1 MAAARFPPQRIHVDN
16 TAVSSVRF
24 GMASHLYIFRITIN
38 SKERLSIN
46 IEEPNGSRQ
55 FSADFGYSEAL
66 VQKIADFQ
74 KKAREQKPTDLSDED
89 VRQLGEQLFA
99 AIFDKQLQGEFEKLY
114 KKVVADKDLLRIEL
128 DIDEEYL
135 PQVAAFPWEFMRP
148 KTGTAVLLSA
158 SPHLI
163 LSRRPR
169 LHMAAPRLALAKE
182 DKIRVLL
189 VVSYPG
195 DRLDAELGPVLYQP
209 VHDALQKLHDAP
221 DSQIEFFFSKN
232 AQAKE
237 LDRLLK
243 AHKPHIFHFI
253 GHGRLHQETE
263 NAPERGQLALPPEE
277 EIFGEA
283 QWVDADYFSRLFSEN
298 HPAPSLV
305 LLQSCEGARLSES
318 RAFAS
323 VASRIVQQNIPAVI
337 GMQYIVSN
345 STAVAFAKVFY
356 QELGQDVPLDV
367 AVQAARHAITQRS
380 IQDGTRDFATPIL
393 FMRLPDGRLFQR
405 NQLAIQTTRRRAAAG
420 STQELRRALTRLN
433 FRDHRYKFGDIYGKA
448 HKMGTF
454 LISGPDKAGHNWLRN
469 LLLKEEFK
477 DELGGTSNIDPI
489 CIDIGDPTFLQ
500 TIDSLWEQFTLQL
513 VDPNA
518 FLANKL
524 GVIIALLARWQ
535 AGHTVI
541 VLDNI
546 CKQLPSYPQTV
557 LQDFWQPLVADLQQA
572 LKQNN
577 QSAPNYWF
585 LLFMIDTAGTL
596 PDLPLSDLDRTD
608 PTTPILLPRLSS
620 RFPETELDQ
629 WWQHGHTRA
638 VLEPA
643 VQQLNLQSLDALR
656 QLIWQKSDNG
666 TVLPLF
672 SSVCRACR
680 VDWKDIE
687 EL

>member
-1 MAAARFPPQRIHVDN
+1 
-16 TAVSSVRF
+16 
-24 GMASHLYIFRITIN
+24 MASHLTIFRITIN
-38 SKERLSIN
+38 SKDRLSIN
-46 IEEPNGSRQ
+46 IEEPDGSRQ

-66 VQKIADFQ
+66 VQQIAAFQ
-74 KKAREQKPTDLSDED
+74 QKARQQNPADLSSDE
-89 VRQLGEQLFA
+89 VRLLGEQLFQ

-114 KKVVADKDLLRIEL
+114 QKVLANDDLLRVEL

-148 KTGTAVLLSA
+148 KSGTAVLLSA

-169 LHMAAPRLALAKE
+169 LHMAAPRLELQKD
-182 DKIRVLL
+182 DKIRILL
-189 VVSYPG
+189 VASYPG
-195 DRLDAELGPVLYQP
+195 TRQNAELGPVIYQP
-209 VHDALQKLHDAP
+209 VQDALHVLANAP
-221 DSQIEFFFSKN
+221 NSKIELFFSDN
-232 AQAKE
+232 AQQKE

-243 AHKPHIFHFI
+243 AHRPHVFHFI
-253 GHGRLHQETE
+253 GHGRLHQPAD
-263 NAPERGQLALPPEE
+263 NSPERGQLALAPEDE
-277 EIFGEA
+277 LFGEA
-283 QWVDADYFSRLFSEN
+283 QWVDASYFSRLFSEN
-298 HPAPSLV
+298 HPVPSLV
-305 LLQSCEGARLSES
+305 LLQTCEGARLSES

-323 VASRIVQQNIPAVI
+323 VASSVVQQNIPAVV

-345 STAVAFAKVFY
+345 DTAVEFAETFY
-356 QELGQDVPLDV
+356 CQLAQDAPLDV
-367 AVQAARHAITQRS
+367 AVQAARHAVSQR
-380 IQDGTRDFATPIL
+380 DYRDETRDFATPVL

-405 NQLAIQTTRRRAAAG
+405 KQLALQTTRRRAANNN
-420 STQELRRALTRLN
+420 QELHRALTRLN

-448 HKMGTF
+448 HKMGAF

-477 DELGGTSNIDPI
+477 DELGGASNIDPLH
-489 CIDIGDPTFLQ
+489 IDIGDPTFVQ

-518 FLANKL
+518 FLADKP
-524 GVIIALLARWQ
+524 GVIAALLARWQ
-535 AGHTVI
+535 AGHTII

-546 CKQLPSYPQTV
+546 CKQLASYPQTV

-572 LKQNN
+572 LQQNN
-577 QSAPNYWF
+577 LPSPNHWF

-596 PDLPLSDLDRTD
+596 PDLLLDDLDRTD
-608 PTTPILLPRLSS
+608 PTTPIFLPRLSS
-620 RFPETELDQ
+620 RFPEDELEQ
-629 WWQHGHTRA
+629 WWRHGHTRS
-638 VLEPA
+638 VMEPA
-643 VQQLNLQSLDALR
+643 AQQLHLQSLDALR

-672 SSVCRACR
+672 NSVCRACR
-680 VDWKDIE
+680 ADWKEIE

>member
-1 MAAARFPPQRIHVDN
+1 
-16 TAVSSVRF
+16 
-24 GMASHLYIFRITIN
+24 MASHLYIFRITIN

-55 FSADFGYSEAL
+55 FSADFRCSDEL
-66 VQKIADFQ
+66 VQQIAAFQ
-74 KKAREQKPTDLSDED
+74 QKARQKNPADLSGDD
-89 VRQLGEQLFA
+89 IRRLGENLFE

-114 KKVVADKDLLRIEL
+114 QKVLADNDLLRVEL

-169 LHMAAPRLALAKE
+169 LHMAAPRLELGN
-182 DKIRVLL
+182 DDNLRILL

-195 DRLDAELGPVLYQP
+195 TRQDAELGPVLYQP
-209 VHDALQKLHDAP
+209 VYDALKKLADAP
-221 DSQIEFFFSKN
+221 DNPVELFFTNN
-232 AQAKE
+232 ARAKE

-243 AHKPHIFHFI
+243 THKPHVFHFI
-253 GHGRLHQETE
+253 GHGRLHKPDGNNE
-263 NAPERGQLALPPEE
+263 ERGQLALAPEDDL
-277 EIFGEA
+277 FGEA

-305 LLQSCEGARLSES
+305 LLQACEGARLSES
-318 RAFAS
+318 RAFAG
-323 VASRIVQQNIPAVI
+323 VASRIVQQNIPAVV

-345 STAVAFAKVFY
+345 DTAVEFAETFY
-356 QELGQDVPLDV
+356 RELAQDAPLDV
-367 AVQAARHAITQRS
+367 AVQAARQAITLR
-380 IQDGTRDFATPIL
+380 DYRDEARDFATPVL

-405 NQLAIQTTRRRAAAG
+405 KQLAIQTRRRRAADDH
-420 STQELRRALTRLN
+420 SKELRRALTRLN

-448 HKMGTF
+448 YKMGAF
-454 LISGPDKAGHNWLRN
+454 LISGPDQAGHNWLRN

-477 DELGGTSNIDPI
+477 DELNGAGNIDPI
-489 CIDIGDPTFLQ
+489 QIDIGDPTFLQ

-513 VDPNA
+513 VDANA
-518 FLANKL
+518 FLADKP
-524 GVIIALLARWQ
+524 GVIAALLARWQ

-557 LQDFWQPLVADLQQA
+557 LQDFWQPLVADMLQA
-572 LKQNN
+572 LKTNN
-577 QSAPNYWF
+577 QPAPNHWF
-585 LLFMIDTAGTL
+585 LLFMIDTKGTL
-596 PDLPLSDLDRTD
+596 PDLPLEDLDRTD
-608 PTTPILLPRLSS
+608 PTTPIFLPRLSS
-620 RFPETELDQ
+620 HFPEDELDQ
-629 WWQHGHTRA
+629 WWRHGHTRT

-643 VQQLNLQSLDALR
+643 VARLNLQSLDALR
-656 QLIWQKSDNG
+656 QIIWQRSGNG

-672 SSVCRACR
+672 SWVCRACH
-680 VDWKDIE
+680 VDWKEIE
-687 EL
+687 GL